1 MKLTAKNKELV
12 AQITNGFITTPII
25 AVLSEDGH
33 ELTPELLA
41 GVNHAVS
48 MMDTSV
54 LQGVVADALSQV
66 VDFKAVAKV
75 NKFLSEPATQEV
87 LVAVQKVNALVQE
100 QVNDVARQIL
110 TVAAEQAPQ
119 QADAE

>member
-25 AVLSEDGH
+25 AVLAEDGH

-41 GVNHAVS
+41 GINHAVS

-54 LQGVVADALSQV
+54 LQGVVGTALAERI
-66 VDFKAVAKV
+66 DFKALAKV
-75 NKFLSEPATQEV
+75 NKFLAEPSTQDV
-87 LVAVQKVNALVQE
+87 LVAVQQVSAEVQE
-100 QVNDVARQIL
+100 LVNDAARSVL
-110 TVAAEQAPQ
+110 TLAATPV
-119 QADAE
+119 DAE